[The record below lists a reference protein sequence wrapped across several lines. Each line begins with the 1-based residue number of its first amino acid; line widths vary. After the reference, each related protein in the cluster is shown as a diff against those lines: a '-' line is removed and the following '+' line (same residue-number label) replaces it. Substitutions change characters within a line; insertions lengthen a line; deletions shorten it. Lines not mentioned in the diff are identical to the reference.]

1 MKLLKETVRRYF
13 SLPNERRSAN
23 LSGKNPYDFIGR
35 RSDNLIVTIGDSWTW
50 GANLTKQKLNDV
62 RHIEKLPDDS
72 YRLENV
78 YGGVISKTLNT
89 DFLNLGEPG
98 SDNYF
103 IANKLKEL
111 HKIIDQLDYDS
122 VTVICVFT
130 EVARGFLGPD
140 DNLFTSPRGRSWL
153 NDNIKIDSDYYKFL
167 KFMNQEVA
175 DQIVPLLDKLTVKFA
190 TNFVD
195 PIGFEKLESNFLPK
209 TWLQTWCESTNQD
222 YPEPCYLVSGWVFQK
237 LEQVFDLCP
246 TLNKQM
252 FFKWADVE
260 MQKADKRIQLCRQD
274 NVDFGGLMHPLAGAH
289 KVWADYIL
297 GEINI

>member
-13 SLPNERRSAN
+13 SLPDERRTAN
-23 LSGKNPYDFIGR
+23 LSGKNPYDFIRR

-50 GANLTKQKLNDV
+50 GADLTQQKYNV
-62 RHIEKLPDDS
+62 VHIDKLEDDD
-72 YRLENV
+72 YRLNHV
-78 YGGVISKTLNT
+78 YGGIISKTLQT

-140 DNLFTSPRGRSWL
+140 DNDINDIDYSSWL
-153 NDNIKIDSDYYKFL
+153 KNNIHKDSDYYKFL
-167 KFMNQEVA
+167 KFINSNIA

-195 PIGFEKLESNFLPK
+195 PIGFEKLESNF
-209 TWLQTWCESTNQD
+209 
-222 YPEPCYLVSGWVFQK
+222 YQK
-237 LEQVFDLCP
+237 LGYRHGAKVFNRL
-246 TLNKQM
+246 TQNH
-252 FFKWADVE
+252 VT
-260 MQKADKRIQLCRQD
+260 
-274 NVDFGGLMHPLAGAH
+274 
-289 KVWADYIL
+289 
-297 GEINI
+297 